1 MFNIWWGILFVIVN
15 YGLFT
20 LCYRLFGIK
29 GMYAWIGVATVLA
42 NIQVI
47 KTIELFGIVTTLG
60 NTMYVSM
67 YLASDLLNEKFGPK
81 VARKAIWFGFFTL
94 IMTTIVMQMALGFE
108 SSGVEGSDEAQSAL
122 KAIFDQL
129 PTLMVA
135 SLSAYLVSQFL
146 DVRLYTWLRQLFP
159 APHQLWIRNNG
170 STMISSFVDTLV
182 FCSIAFLG
190 VYEWQVWVEI
200 FVTTYILKFVLTAA
214 GTPFLYI
221 ARGMKVA
228 EEDRPL
234 MISYQI
240 AKEKEVVQEQSES
253 S

>member
-20 LCYRLFGIK
+20 LCYRLFGVK

-47 KTIELFGIVTTLG
+47 KTIELFGIATTLG

-81 VARKAIWFGFFTL
+81 VARKAVWFGFFTL
-94 IMTTIVMQMALGFE
+94 IMTTIVMKMALKFE
-108 SSGVEGSDEAQSAL
+108 VSGIADADIAQVAL
-122 KAIFDQL
+122 TTIFDQL
-129 PTLMVA
+129 DVLVIA
-135 SLSAYLVSQFL
+135 SLSAYVISQFL

-190 VYEWQVWVEI
+190 VYEWQVWIEI
-200 FVTTYILKFVLTAA
+200 FLTTYILKFVLTAA

-228 EEDRPL
+228 EEDKPL
-234 MISYQI
+234 MISYQLT
-240 AKEKEVVQEQSES
+240 KEKEAETQEVAKL
-253 S
+253 

>member
-47 KTIELFGIVTTLG
+47 KTIELFGIATTLG

-67 YLASDLLNEKFGPK
+67 YLASDLLNERFGPK
-81 VARKAIWFGFFTL
+81 VARKAVWFGFFTL
-94 IMTTIVMQMALGFE
+94 IMTTIVMQMALEFKAY
-108 SSGVEGSDEAQSAL
+108 GVDGTSEAQSAL
-122 KAIFDQL
+122 EIVFGQL
-129 PTLMVA
+129 PRLMIA
-135 SLSAYLVSQFL
+135 SLSAYLISQFL

-190 VYEWQVWVEI
+190 LYEWQVWIEI
-200 FVTTYILKFVLTAA
+200 FLTTYILKFVLTAA
-214 GTPFLYI
+214 GTPFLYL
-221 ARGMKVA
+221 ARSMKVA
-228 EEDRPL
+228 EEDKPL

-240 AKEKEVVQEQSES
+240 AKDKEEQTQEHE
-253 S
+253 